1 MISGGRR
8 GGAGGWPRAPAQ
20 RNLRATSLQ
29 TIAEPHPRPRLNRMA
44 AGCRPCPGRVRVR
57 GRGGHDSCATDRA
70 KRNLLPTWC
79 RPTQRGRAPR
89 SGRLTF
95 CGEPVL
101 QDLTGGAKY
110 PYCESACVRQDAA
123 AQGRTTASGAW
134 RRRGGEAARGT
145 LLLRHAAVPL
155 ARRGAGA
162 QRVVVVYN
170 AYGENCGGMNGR
182 VRESV

>member
-1 MISGGRR
+1 MRHGSRQKKST
-8 GGAGGWPRAPAQ
+8 PYMVPAY
-20 RNLRATSLQ
+20 
-29 TIAEPHPRPRLNRMA
+29 
-44 AGCRPCPGRVRVR
+44 
-57 GRGGHDSCATDRA
+57 
-70 KRNLLPTWC
+70 
-79 RPTQRGRAPR
+79 TQRGRAPR

>member
-1 MISGGRR
+1 M
-8 GGAGGWPRAPAQ
+8 
-20 RNLRATSLQ
+20 
-29 TIAEPHPRPRLNRMA
+29 
-44 AGCRPCPGRVRVR
+44 
-57 GRGGHDSCATDRA
+57 
-70 KRNLLPTWC
+70 
-79 RPTQRGRAPR
+79 
-89 SGRLTF
+89 
-95 CGEPVL
+95 L

>member
-1 MISGGRR
+1 MRHGSRQKKST
-8 GGAGGWPRAPAQ
+8 PYMVPAY
-20 RNLRATSLQ
+20 
-29 TIAEPHPRPRLNRMA
+29 
-44 AGCRPCPGRVRVR
+44 
-57 GRGGHDSCATDRA
+57 
-70 KRNLLPTWC
+70 
-79 RPTQRGRAPR
+79 TQRGRAPR

-134 RRRGGEAARGT
+134 RRRGGERDPAATRG
-145 LLLRHAAVPL
+145 RPPW
-155 ARRGAGA
+155 RGAA
-162 QRVVVVYN
+162 PAPMRVVVVHN
-170 AYGENCGGMNGR
+170 AYGENGGGMNGR